1 MKAKKYAQTY
11 AGPLLNSD
19 PATVVKT
26 IGLIHQRL
34 LTEVWEDTI
43 KRTDASPD
51 IPYAK
56 IFNEVV
62 EDKNDKWNKIVSLLE
77 STYGLPKNVLGED
90 YFRASLRKMAPDIFE
105 AADMLEAVVGVIR
118 QTNEAAS
125 RDDFPYKAK
134 PDALP
139 EPLQRP
145 Q

>member
-1 MKAKKYAQTY
+1 MYESKKVCPDLC
-11 AGPLLNSD
+11 G
-19 PATVVKT
+19 ATSEFRPGYGRKNN
-26 IGLIHQRL
+26 RL
-34 LTEVWEDTI
+34 DSPEDTV

-90 YFRASLRKMAPDIFE
+90 YFRTSLRKMAPDIFE

-118 QTNEAAS
+118 QTNDAAS
-125 RDDFPYKAK
+125 KDDFPYKAK
-134 PDALP
+134 PDTIP
-139 EPLQRP
+139 TPLQNP